1 MRTWRSTAKPPSEK
15 LLVREKDNA
24 AESELFFRRVLFVLF
39 AIFLALLSVSG
50 RLVYLQV
57 LNLSLIHI

>member
-1 MRTWRSTAKPPSEK
+1 MRSWRSTAKPPSEK

-39 AIFLALLSVSG
+39 AIFLAL
-50 RLVYLQV
+50 
-57 LNLSLIHI
+57 SLIHI